1 MAEACHPGDPQPPE
15 TKEEGERTH
24 LRTFHQ
30 PGINHNATL
39 PLIEIV
45 LFFQC
50 STASPSIANCRHASS
65 HDDQWARCATFEA
78 NQRSYWPRS
87 YSTED
92 CAAPHTC
99 AEQGRWQR
107 QEQGAFARHSTG
119 QAGGPTHSGRRLPLL
134 LPFLPSGASA
144 LSAAPP
150 CQAVGA
156 DLGSSRAQNLRP
168 APPLQPTSQESDSS
182 T

>member
-1 MAEACHPGDPQPPE
+1 MAEACHPGDPQPQE

-65 HDDQWARCATFEA
+65 HDDQRARCATFEA

-107 QEQGAFARHSTG
+107 QGQGAFARHSAG
-119 QAGGPTHSGRRLPLL
+119 QAGGPAHSEPSPATAAAVPAVRCLCSQRCAS
-134 LPFLPSGASA
+134 LPSRGCRS
-144 LSAAPP
+144 
-150 CQAVGA
+150 G
-156 DLGSSRAQNLRP
+156 
-168 APPLQPTSQESDSS
+168 
-182 T
+182 